1 MKENLRSFK
10 ILKGLSPWKF
20 NEQMLKDVTWMFGN
34 SFHLSCVNLFFF
46 VAGSGGSGYRKF
58 QKINLDIHGQESN
71 FLYPLKID
79 DLNST
84 FPSGMPSFQGL
95 C

>member
-1 MKENLRSFK
+1 MRVVVVRWNLDEVSFV
-10 ILKGLSPWKF
+10 LSDGC
-20 NEQMLKDVTWMFGN
+20 L
-34 SFHLSCVNLFFF
+34 
-46 VAGSGGSGYRKF
+46 AGSGGSGYRKF